1 DGGLRAALRDDRA
14 VERGDDPGG
23 GRGVQAERVPD
34 GEHRLADGEV
44 GGGAERRGREVGG
57 RVDDA
62 DDGEVGRLVLADELR
77 GVDPP
82 IGEGDGDLASAV
94 DDVAVGEDV
103 AVGVEDDAGPLALAL
118 PGD

>member
-1 DGGLRAALRDDRA
+1 
-14 VERGDDPGG
+14 
-23 GRGVQAERVPD
+23 ERVPD

-118 PGD
+118 PGDDVERDDGGPDGGGDRLPVRSGRR